1 MVAFSDLKMCPSSSR
16 IASNGEIYIDKD
28 LIVPEGSSGVLNS
41 DIVIEIQLMAAAAT
55 EILNSME
62 QYLRLQRKRRLDKLK
77 PPSRLIRNWYIA
89 AFTMP
94 VIGVSY

>member
-1 MVAFSDLKMCPSSSR
+1 MCPSSSS
-16 IASNGEIYIDKD
+16 IASNGEMYIDKD
-28 LIVPEGSSGVLNS
+28 LIIPEGSSGPLS
-41 DIVIEIQLMAAAAT
+41 CDIVISDLQLMAAEVT

-62 QYLRLQRKRRLDKLK
+62 RYLRLQRKRRLDKLK